1 MRRPF
6 YRAEDLAGFDPE
18 GDLGYPGQY
27 PFTRGIRPT
36 MYRGR
41 LWTMRQ
47 YSGMGDA
54 EQSNQRYKFLLAQGS
69 DGLSVAFDLPT
80 QIGYDSDSPWAAG
93 EVGKAGVAI
102 DSIED
107 MERLFSG
114 IPLDSGFDLHDHQC
128 HGQYSCSPCM
138 SRRPGAPGRR

>member
-1 MRRPF
+1 MRRPY
-6 YRAEDLAGFDPE
+6 YRAEDLGGFEPD

-27 PFTRGIRPT
+27 PFTRGVWPT

-54 EQSNQRYKFLLAQGS
+54 EQSNQRYKFLLAHGS

-80 QIGYDSDSPWAAG
+80 QIGYDSDSPWALG
-93 EVGKAGVAI
+93 EVGKTGVAI

-107 MERLFSG
+107 MGRLFAG
-114 IPLDSGFDLHDHQC
+114 IPL
-128 HGQYSCSPCM
+128 CSFWSSM
-138 SRRPGAPGRR
+138 TI

>member
-6 YRAEDLAGFDPE
+6 YRAEDLAGFDPDV
-18 GDLGYPGQY
+18 DLSYPGQY

-36 MYRGR
+36 MYRSR
-41 LWTMRQ
+41 VWTMRQ

-69 DGLSVAFDLPT
+69 EGLSVAFDLPT

-107 MERLFSG
+107 MERLFAG
-114 IPLDSGFDLHDHQC
+114 IP
-128 HGQYSCSPCM
+128 P
-138 SRRPGAPGRR
+138 SRRP

>member
-1 MRRPF
+1 MHRPF
-6 YRAEDLAGFDPE
+6 YRAEDMAGFDPDA
-18 GDLGYPGQY
+18 DLGYPGQY

-54 EQSNQRYKFLLAQGS
+54 EQSNQRYRFLLAHGS

-80 QIGYDSDSPWAAG
+80 QMGYDSDSPWSAG
-93 EVGKAGVAI
+93 EVGKAGVA
-102 DSIED
+102 
-107 MERLFSG
+107 L
-114 IPLDSGFDLHDHQC
+114 PA
-128 HGQYSCSPCM
+128 
-138 SRRPGAPGRR
+138 SRWTQFRPP